1 MHIGESVDIALTA
14 IRANKMRSALTLLGI
29 IIGVMTIIAMQSLIT
44 GLRNSV
50 KNQTS
55 VLGSNVFQVQKFPD
69 FQRGN
74 RRALSQ
80 SKRYHSRTCAG
91 HKRTGYSC

>member
-69 FQRGN
+69 FRGVTKS
-74 RRALSQ
+74 AIAIEKISQ
-80 SKRYHSRTCAG
+80 SNTRG
-91 HKRTGYSC
+91 L